1 MLSRSKSAGR
11 SSDGTSIESGVRC
24 IRHLSCVLCVEQ
36 LHHTRKVTVCHWWG
50 TNPHQPDFAT
60 ALTKNHPEGTRP
72 RTKCRKPVL
81 GRVSSGWFLVLDSV
95 YSPPER
101 VPVQHAADL

>member
-60 ALTKNHPEGTRP
+60 AL
-72 RTKCRKPVL
+72 RKVRDALREPWVFDDNEVL
-81 GRVSSGWFLVLDSV
+81 YRAARFVVPG
-95 YSPPER
+95 
-101 VPVQHAADL
+101 VPVGGRAERSLG